1 MWARKPTV
9 STVSMIAHLFTTFVE
24 ISSTNIYKHATIYS

>member
-1 MWARKPTV
+1 MWARKATV
-9 STVSMIAHLFTTFVE
+9 STVRMIAHLFTFVD